1 MTFVK
6 KIPRQ
11 TFLRLKITT
20 KTRNNSKLNFARF
33 CLVGLVW
40 LVSFGRFCFANEKI
54 KYIFRYQLEGMCV
67 RSLSIPEG
75 INLLTLR
82 VNQGLT
88 KIGRECDADIYFLHE
103 NLASKQSKRD
113 FSCTM
118 NKWKVTAS
126 TSRLQFCKSWRFIK
140 NAHQKLSQQIFATQS
155 DKTAF
160 YNINTRIYLS
170 WSIN

>member
-6 KIPRQ
+6 KNSSTNVFEAKKSRQ
-11 TFLRLKITT
+11 KRVIIQSSTLLGFVWSVWFGWSR
-20 KTRNNSKLNFARF
+20 
-33 CLVGLVW
+33 LVGFVLRMKKSSIYSDISWNVC
-40 LVSFGRFCFANEKI
+40 VSG
-54 KYIFRYQLEGMCV
+54 
-67 RSLSIPEG
+67 S
-75 INLLTLR
+75 NLLTLR

-140 NAHQKLSQQIFATQS
+140 NAHQKLSQLIFATQS